1 MLSFFAKRSLRSYLL
16 LPFSCLFLLI
26 VRCRQKWIKSH
37 NFAQYA
43 IVIGNATIGGGGKTP
58 SSLAM
63 GKVLSDIGYNYNY
76 LTKGYK
82 GSIVGP
88 AVINLTE
95 DTVLQT
101 GDEARLLAKQQ
112 KTFIA
117 KQRHKAI
124 AFLKDNAEEIII
136 LDDGFQNIHI
146 NCDLNILVIDEHY
159 GFGNGLIL
167 PAGPLRDTIDWH
179 IAKADCIFIV
189 SNLDADLNSSLTK
202 RLSSKPIFYLKARLI
217 SEIDLSKNYLVF
229 SALAN
234 NTKFS
239 KFLLE
244 HKVNISQVINYND
257 HHKYSSKDYEDII
270 AKAKAQDLSIITT
283 EKDAVKI
290 DDTQL
295 HDYVIC
301 RMQLEFANKEDFIK
315 FIKNKLK

>member
-1 MLSFFAKRSLRSYLL
+1 MEF
-16 LPFSCLFLLI
+16 C
-26 VRCRQKWIKSH
+26 
-37 NFAQYA
+37 
-43 IVIGNATIGGGGKTP
+43 
-58 SSLAM
+58 SSLKLY
-63 GKVLSDIGYNYNY
+63 G
-76 LTKGYK
+76 
-82 GSIVGP
+82 
-88 AVINLTE
+88 
-95 DTVLQT
+95 QF
-101 GDEARLLAKQQ
+101 
-112 KTFIA
+112 FI
-117 KQRHKAI
+117 H
-124 AFLKDNAEEIII
+124 
-136 LDDGFQNIHI
+136 
-146 NCDLNILVIDEHY
+146 
-159 GFGNGLIL
+159 
-167 PAGPLRDTIDWH
+167 
-179 IAKADCIFIV
+179 
-189 SNLDADLNSSLTK
+189 
-202 RLSSKPIFYLKARLI
+202 LKARLI